1 MTLAENS
8 TLRRLRFHPNAY
20 PFVFASLRFTQEML
34 DRLPNRESGPGVE
47 VEVEED
53 AHISGGELLE
63 GVRRFAQEQFG
74 CLAKTVFNQWGLT
87 RTEDFGRIVFE
98 LVERGDMKKT
108 DNDRIDDF
116 IDVYDFDDALL
127 RDYQIDT
134 SSAFK
139 R

>member
-20 PFVFASLRFTQEML
+20 QFVFSALKFTQEML
-34 DRLPNRESGPGVE
+34 DRVGTEAE
-47 VEVEED
+47 FDD

-63 GVRRFAQEQFG
+63 GVRQFAQDQFG

-87 RTEDFGRIVFE
+87 ETGDFGRIVFE
-98 LVERGDMKKT
+98 LVERGDMRKT

-116 IDVYDFDDALL
+116 VDVYEFEDALL
-127 RDYQIDT
+127 RDYRIDT
-134 SSAFK
+134 SRTFD